1 MQEDRGINARLTAVI
16 QELQEATLK
25 KVEEVKHLEDKVTKL
40 SIENIKL
47 QNTINNLKKS
57 LEKNSHES
65 KQESQTPDES
75 NSQDVENNQPAG
87 KEEND
92 SIDISINQL
101 KSILNE
107 SQK

>member
-57 LEKNSHES
+57 LEKNNV
-65 KQESQTPDES
+65 S
-75 NSQDVENNQPAG
+75 N
-87 KEEND
+87 
-92 SIDISINQL
+92 IN
-101 KSILNE
+101 
-107 SQK
+107 